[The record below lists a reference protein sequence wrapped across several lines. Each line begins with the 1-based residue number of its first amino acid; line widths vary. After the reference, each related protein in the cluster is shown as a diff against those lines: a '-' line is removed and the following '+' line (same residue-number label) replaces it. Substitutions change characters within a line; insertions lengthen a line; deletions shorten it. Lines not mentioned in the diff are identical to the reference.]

1 MRFKWKV
8 KKGLAVG
15 SLLLAFLLL
24 PLTVTASAA
33 ERGDH
38 DRDNNATVYSRS
50 YADWDDWGWGW
61 GWGWP
66 HYYSPYWSQYY
77 HTGTVKL
84 EHVDKQDRVY
94 INGAFAGKA
103 GDLKTMRL
111 KPGTYEVEIKHNGE
125 EVLKDHV
132 YVAIGKTVKLD
143 VGDQG

>member
-50 YADWDDWGWGW
+50 HADWDDWGWGW

>member
-61 GWGWP
+61 GWP

-77 HTGTVKL
+77 YTGTVKL